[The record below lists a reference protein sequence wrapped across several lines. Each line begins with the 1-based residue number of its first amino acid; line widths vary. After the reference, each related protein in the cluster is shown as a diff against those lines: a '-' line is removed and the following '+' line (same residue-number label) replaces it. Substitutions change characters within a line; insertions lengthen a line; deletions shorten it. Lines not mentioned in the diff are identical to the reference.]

1 VLSQHLIK
9 IVLWLAAIVLAMDL
23 VLVASI
29 LCRRLSRFIYFRKKD
44 EFYRQLSGSIR
55 QFLKGE
61 LQVEELAGILQRVSG
76 RAARD
81 FIQEQLLN
89 GVANANRQA
98 VTEVLFRL
106 GYVDRWAKEAFGRR
120 RGRQLIEH
128 IVHGREL
135 APAGRQ
141 RWVAIRQLR
150 LFCVGRSRA
159 VGHLGQLDAKFT
171 QVFMREALLDPSPSV
186 HRADVAAMGHN
197 RQVYKIPVLL
207 DLLRKAVE
215 GAGELPASEVK
226 TALTRYSI
234 RDLEHFVPFLDSA
247 DPHFRFMMVD
257 TIREICDSTWKAPLS
272 IHDFSESFCYW
283 FMNHAKMDDSPDVR
297 ARSARVV
304 RHFHNDEAASTLCSL
319 MYDEDEFVRLHA
331 VRACADPYYTELIG
345 DVVQRINDSKWRVRE
360 SAARTLATFGKAGQI
375 EMVHHFLRTA
385 DRYASEQIA
394 EQMQREGFIAG
405 ILPALGSHHG
415 EFLLAKE
422 VCSKLANLGKTSLLA
437 DLLLEETQSIPWGAT
452 SLAISTVSQED
463 AQRARARLLE
473 ILLAEPTP
481 QVMAAVETLAERRK
495 DDLNAKARF
504 LLSSGIAKMASADGG
519 N

>member
-1 VLSQHLIK
+1 MFFQHLIQ
-9 IVLWLAAIVLAMDL
+9 IVIWLAAIVLAIDL

-44 EFYRQLSGSIR
+44 ELNRQLSRPIR

-61 LQVEELAGILQRVSG
+61 MQAEELAGTLQTVSG
-76 RAARD
+76 MPGRD
-81 FIQEQLLN
+81 LIQEQLLN
-89 GVANANRQA
+89 GVTNANRQA

-106 GYVDRWAKEAFGRR
+106 GYVDRWAREAFGRR

-128 IVHGREL
+128 IVHGCEL
-135 APAGRQ
+135 PPARRQ
-141 RWVAIRQLR
+141 RGVAIRQLR

-159 VGHLGQLDAKFT
+159 VGQLGQLDAKFT

-215 GAGELPASEVK
+215 GASELPVSEVK
-226 TALTRYSI
+226 AALARYSI
-234 RDLEHFVPFLDSA
+234 RDLEHFVPFLDSE
-247 DPHFRFMMVD
+247 DPHFRFMLVD
-257 TIREICDSTWKAPLS
+257 TIREICDTTWKAPLTAQ
-272 IHDFSESFCYW
+272 DFSGSFCRW
-283 FMNHAKMDDSPDVR
+283 FIGHAKMDDSPDVR

-304 RHFHNDEAASTLCSL
+304 RHFHNSEAASTLRAL
-319 MYDEDEFVRLHA
+319 LYDQDEFVRLHA
-331 VRACADPYYTELIG
+331 VRACADPYYSELIG

-405 ILPALGSHHG
+405 ILPALGSHNG
-415 EFLLAKE
+415 EFLLARE
-422 VCSKLANLGKTSLLA
+422 VCAKLVDLGKTSLLA
-437 DLLLEETQSIPWGAT
+437 DLLLQETQFIAMVS
-452 SLAISTVSQED
+452 SSSVISVASRED
-463 AQRARARLLE
+463 AQKARTCLLE
-473 ILLAEPTP
+473 ILLASPTP
-481 QVMAAVETLAERRK
+481 QIMAAVKTLAARQQ
-495 DDLNAKARF
+495 DHLNAKAGL
-504 LLSSGIAKMASADGG
+504 LLSAGIAKTASADGG